1 MEVKTLTMPLGKLFC
16 IRNLDIRLFSFGRK
30 IVYCN
35 IERKSDHASRNC
47 LGVRT
52 SFSTLRLVCHF
63 STFISAGEIC
73 SLREETGDAW
83 MSPAQQFLYN
93 RWMTIF
99 WRWQWL
105 NDHVFNWQ
113 NLRIR
118 LVFKFVERR
127 QLHFGWMEFFFFFFF
142 YWIIHCHLQAG
153 MSIEYWTG

>member
-16 IRNLDIRLFSFGRK
+16 ICNLDIRLFSFGRK

-105 NDHVFNWQ
+105 NDHVF
-113 NLRIR
+113 
-118 LVFKFVERR
+118 
-127 QLHFGWMEFFFFFFF
+127 FFFFFLLNHTLPSTGRNVNRILNGIKIFF
-142 YWIIHCHLQAG
+142 YMLH
-153 MSIEYWTG
+153 